1 MGRNQISSFA
11 CNTIKTSSNDD
22 KWRQQRGVSQPRQ
35 SASSAAAAAN
45 LLRSLTKKLI
55 IKKNLKWNFLAAIWH
70 NNHRDTP
77 GESACRMKLKISWI
91 WIHSVDVKPL
101 PPPPPPPSKPS
112 NNYIFLHT
120 SISRK
125 IWILWPKLI
134 SEINFC
140 VSWLHYLR
148 TDIRKQVIFVLLK
161 G

>member
-101 PPPPPPPSKPS
+101 PPPPPPPLNPPIITYFYTLQFQEKFGFCGPNWSQ
-112 NNYIFLHT
+112 
-120 SISRK
+120 R
-125 IWILWPKLI
+125 LI
-134 SEINFC
+134 SVFPDYI
-140 VSWLHYLR
+140 
-148 TDIRKQVIFVLLK
+148 I
-161 G
+161 